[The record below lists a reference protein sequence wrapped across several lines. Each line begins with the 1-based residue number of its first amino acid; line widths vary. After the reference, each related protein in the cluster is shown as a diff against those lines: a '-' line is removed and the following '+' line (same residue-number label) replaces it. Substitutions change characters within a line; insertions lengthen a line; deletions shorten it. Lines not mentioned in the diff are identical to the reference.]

1 MKPNEYKRPDSY
13 STAILSPDSG
23 TIQYNV
29 GSIRPEHQ
37 AATDSSAY
45 VQALQEA
52 LDEYLNSDEW
62 REAAAERTPCE
73 FRPAGSEATGQQII
87 TLADRTVSFDPRK
100 NWDNQVI
107 KKGEA
112 LAGSL
117 VFTEQTDKALLISHR
132 VSILDHNLIAGW
144 TEGSMLQTAEKML
157 RDIEYTAAGKVASI
171 LSSAKSTEAFTEVAP
186 TGKPQA
192 VAEDLIDL
200 LTIHVNQTV
209 GTSLADFAILLPA
222 SLVPTLERAAQRAGM
237 EDLETLI
244 GATVQ
249 PYTGTDY
256 GIFMIPKLFTSLSY
270 RQGRSGDVWRVL
282 VTRNAPA
289 QSWDLEIL
297 ATVDVVANGKV
308 KVALTKDRLQTETVP
323 FPMVTNIKLKAS

>member
-1 MKPNEYKRPDSY
+1 MKPYEYKKP
-13 STAILSPDSG
+13 STYETALIDGS
-23 TIQYNV
+23 N
-29 GSIRPEHQ
+29 GSIRFNTADVRPDTQ
-37 AATDSSAY
+37 AATDASAY

-52 LDEYLNSDEW
+52 LNEYLNSDEW
-62 REAAAERTPCE
+62 RDAAAERTPCE

-117 VFTEQTDKALLISHR
+117 VFTEQADKALLISHR

-200 LTIHVNQTV
+200 LTIHVNQAV

-256 GIFMIPKLFTSLSY
+256 GIFMIPKMFTSLSY
-270 RQGRSGDVWRVL
+270 RQGRNGDVWRVM
-282 VTRNAPA
+282 VTRNAQL

-297 ATVDVVANGKV
+297 ATVDIVANGNV
-308 KVALTKDRLQTETVP
+308 KIALTKDRLQTETVA

>member
-1 MKPNEYKRPDSY
+1 MKPNEYKRPDSHRI
-13 STAILSPDSG
+13 AVLGPDSG

-37 AATDSSAY
+37 AATDASAY

-100 NWDNQVI
+100 NWDNQVV
-107 KKGEA
+107 KKSEA

-144 TEGSMLQTAEKML
+144 TEGSMLQTTEKML

-171 LSSAKSTEAFTEVAP
+171 LSTAKSTEAFTEAAP

-244 GATVQ
+244 GASVQ

-256 GIFMIPKLFTSLSY
+256 GIFMIPKMFTSLSY
-270 RQGRSGDVWRVL
+270 RQGRSGAVWRVM
-282 VTRNAPA
+282 VTRNAQL

-297 ATVDVVANGKV
+297 ATVDIVANGKV
-308 KVALTKDRLQTETVP
+308 KVALTKDGLQTETVA

>member
-1 MKPNEYKRPDSY
+1 MKPNEYKRPDSHRIA
-13 STAILSPDSG
+13 THSP
-23 TIQYNV
+23 NE
-29 GSIRPEHQ
+29 GSIQFNTGSVRGEHL
-37 AATDSSAY
+37 AATDASAY
-45 VQALQEA
+45 VQALQMA
-52 LDEYLNSDEW
+52 LDDYLNGEEW
-62 REAAAERTPCE
+62 RQAAADKTPCE

-100 NWDNQVI
+100 NWDNQKVT
-107 KKGEA
+107 KGEA

-117 VFTEQTDKALLISHR
+117 VFTEQTDTALLISHR

-157 RDIEYTAAGKVASI
+157 RDIEYTAAGKVARI
-171 LSSAKSTEAFTEVAP
+171 LSTAQSTEAFTETKPA
-186 TGKPQA
+186 GKPQA
-192 VAEDLIDL
+192 VAEDLIDI
-200 LTIHVNQTV
+200 LTTRVNQAV

-222 SLVPTLERAAQRAGM
+222 SLVPTLERAAQRAGLSTL
-237 EDLETLI
+237 EDLI

-256 GIFMIPKLFTSLSY
+256 GIFMVPKLFTSLSY
-270 RQGRSGDVWRVL
+270 RQGRNGDVWRVL
-282 VTRNAPA
+282 VTRNAQA

-297 ATVDVVANGKV
+297 ATVDIVANGKV
-308 KVALTKDRLQTETVP
+308 KIALTKDRLQTETVP